1 MALILNGEKLKVN
14 VNGEPCNFLVHTILQ
29 VLNNAN
35 LLSSEGYVLKS
46 SNALYLTVK
55 EEK

>member
-1 MALILNGEKLKVN
+1 MAFILNGEKLKVN
-14 VNGEPCNFLVHTILQ
+14 MGNSTCNFLIHTALQ
-29 VLNNAN
+29 ILNNAK
-35 LLSSEGYVLKS
+35 LLSSDGYVLKS